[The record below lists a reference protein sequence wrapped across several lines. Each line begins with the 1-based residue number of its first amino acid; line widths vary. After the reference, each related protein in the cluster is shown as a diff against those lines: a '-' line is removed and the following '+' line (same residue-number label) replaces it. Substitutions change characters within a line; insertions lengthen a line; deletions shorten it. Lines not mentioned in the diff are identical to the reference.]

1 VFGLT
6 AAGGTLAAGG
16 DFTRVAGVARGRFAL
31 FG

>member
-16 DFTRVAGVARGRFAL
+16 DFTRVAGAARGRFAL

>member
-6 AAGGTLAAGG
+6 TTNGTLAAGG
-16 DFTRVAGVARGRFAL
+16 DFTRIAGVARGHFAL